1 MIRIGILG
9 ASDIA
14 FRRMAPALC
23 ASNRFEYVGVAI
35 SSAEEW
41 GIENAEKL
49 VAGQMEKAKAFQDKF
64 GGRIF
69 ESYHDL
75 LTAKDVDAV
84 YLPLPPGLH
93 YKWGKI
99 ALENGKHILL
109 EKPFTACLQ
118 DTEWLLGLAAEK
130 CLAVHEN
137 FAFVYH
143 AQIKKIKEIVDS
155 GEIGQ
160 VRLIRAAFGFPYRGE
175 QDFRYHKSMG
185 GGALLDCGGYP
196 LKLADYLLGGDA
208 YVSDYQLLSAKNH
221 DVDVYGAATLK
232 NRAGAVAQI
241 SFGMDNAYK
250 CDLEIWGSQGYLST
264 PRVFTPTA
272 EMETVITIK
281 GQTEKSITV
290 LPDDQFLH
298 SAEYF
303 ADCVENSVE
312 RGKHYDAVRNQ
323 AKLFQAIINK
333 EGE

>member
-23 ASNRFEYVGVAI
+23 NSDRFAYVGVAI

-41 GIENAEKL
+41 GVANAEQL
-49 VAGQMEKAKAFQDKF
+49 VEGQMAKAKTFQEKF

-69 ESYHDL
+69 ESYRDL

-109 EKPFTACLQ
+109 EKPFTACLK
-118 DTEWLLGLAAEK
+118 DTEALLALASEK
-130 CLAVHEN
+130 GLAVHEN

-143 AQIKKIKEIVDS
+143 AQVEKIKEIVES
-155 GEIGQ
+155 GEIGE
-160 VRLIRAAFGFPYRGE
+160 VRLVRAAFGFPYRGQ

-196 LKLADYLLGGDA
+196 LKLADYLLGGDTC
-208 YVSDYQLLSAKNH
+208 VSDCQLLSAKDH
-221 DVDVYGAATLK
+221 DVDVYGSATLK
-232 NRAGAVAQI
+232 NADGAVAQI
-241 SFGMDNAYK
+241 AFGMDNAYK
-250 CDLEIWGSQGYLST
+250 CDLEIWGSNGYLST

-281 GQTEKSITV
+281 GQAEKTV
-290 LPDDQFLH
+290 TLPPDDQFLH

-303 ADCVENSVE
+303 ADCVQNCVE
-312 RGKHYDAVRNQ
+312 RQKHYDTVRNQ